1 MLDARQEGEE
11 RGVEINQKT
20 MLVNK
25 SRRQKYS

>member
-11 RGVEINQKT
+11 RGVETKQNT